1 MGKRKLLVG
10 ETAPWEFLLSAV
22 LPKII
27 ICAAIPARNRLQLH
41 ISTHRIGAW
50 RKQEITPFS
59 FFGFFLVFLEILAVG
74 STIHF
79 LVEYGRTRGSCVGV
93 LQEKKKSSL
102 QSVSCESFLFRIMRL
117 ITLAFGTLLTHDKD
131 VAWNP
136 LSTSSGWFYWAYG
149 GRQNPNLHKY
159 ILFWGVRHLPPL
171 ELRGCCQTVSVPSEY
186 GVTFPKSLPPWK
198 WFCNA

>member
-1 MGKRKLLVG
+1 MEKRKLLVG

-27 ICAAIPARNRLQLH
+27 ICASIPVRNRLQLH

-50 RKQEITPFS
+50 RKQEITH
-59 FFGFFLVFLEILAVG
+59 FFVGEILAVG

-79 LVEYGRTRGSCVGV
+79 MVEYGTTIGSCVGV
-93 LQEKKKSSL
+93 LKKKSPL
-102 QSVSCESFLFRIMRL
+102 QSVLSESFLFWIMRL

-149 GRQNPNLHKY
+149 GRQNPNLPKY
-159 ILFWGVRHLPPL
+159 ILF
-171 ELRGCCQTVSVPSEY
+171 
-186 GVTFPKSLPPWK
+186 
-198 WFCNA
+198 